1 MSIDTAECLAI
12 EKLTADGLS
21 QRQIAAELGLAPSTI
36 CKYQNR
42 AKTEDPAPSWGLGAA
57 KLVQPATKEA
67 TEIVVFVSDIHV
79 PYEDFRMVNASVALI
94 NDLQPH
100 RVVLNGDIADF
111 FQLSRFNKGLDRLD
125 TLQEELDAANTRR
138 MQYRMAAPN
147 AVIDET
153 EGNHDSR
160 LRTFVQTNAR
170 ALTSLRNLQPAAL
183 NAWTENEINPHGEQ
197 GFLLRP
203 EFLVRHGTSVRGEAG
218 ATAKAELTSAGIS
231 GVSGHTHRLANYTKA
246 GYVQRS
252 WWEGGCLCRTDPDY
266 VSGGSPNWQQG
277 LLVGQFSTTSNAF
290 VIEPVY
296 RYEDSLIFGGRR
308 Y

>member
-1 MSIDTAECLAI
+1 MNVPDCAAIERLTAEG
-12 EKLTADGLS
+12 LT
-21 QRQIAAELGLAPSTI
+21 QRAIAAELGLAPSTI
-36 CKYQNR
+36 HKYQTR
-42 AKTEDPAPSWGLGAA
+42 SKTQDPMPDWGLGAA
-57 KLVQPATKEA
+57 KLVKPATTEA

-79 PYEDFRMVNASVALI
+79 PFHDPRMVEASWELIRDVA
-94 NDLQPH
+94 PH

-125 TLQEELDAANTRR
+125 TLQQELDDANKIRAGYRAVAPDALIEEL
-138 MQYRMAAPN
+138 
-147 AVIDET
+147 

-160 LRTFVQTNAR
+160 LRTFVQMNAR

-183 NAWTENEINPHGEQ
+183 NAWTENEITPHGEQ

-218 ATAKAELTSAGIS
+218 ATAKAELTAAGIS

-277 LLVGQFSTTSNAF
+277 LLVGQFSTSSSAF